1 MAPVFSLD
9 VYKRQTLAYDQRE
22 YKFGRFKMILF
33 TGAFFIS
40 TVSVLMGL
48 NHLGNIEEAATV
60 AIPNL
65 ALASHIMGS
74 VGTLFAVVII
84 LAIYS
89 TICPSL
95 WNTINFFI
103 KDDKSPKYKIAIVGF
118 GVLTYVC
125 LLYTSRCV

>member
-1 MAPVFSLD
+1 
-9 VYKRQTLAYDQRE
+9 
-22 YKFGRFKMILF
+22 MILF

-118 GVLTYVC
+118 GVLTYVPVSYTHLMKKSEQQNENY
-125 LLYTSRCV
+125 LLDF